1 MGEYFV
7 QNWRAQLQRAESADR
22 KELIYRLA
30 RPVLNAV
37 MRRQLD
43 PETLVMFRPDWV
55 LPEFGFP
62 LIARRKWA
70 SCFGSL
76 HGKTLLIQGT
86 GNGWDVA
93 SWAKLKPHRIIAID
107 LFAFNN
113 WQDIIQYVML
123 NYGVQV
129 EFRVSSLDRL
139 SFVDAQ
145 SIDLCASDEVF
156 EHVSD
161 LGAVMRET
169 HRILKPGGLIYASYG
184 PLWYSAGGDHFA
196 RGGIKNVF
204 NHLLLDEPDYKRYFE
219 NHKQP
224 AEDFQSGGRYVE
236 IGLFSRLRTEEYLE
250 IYQNSGFA
258 LDRLVFQI
266 SSHAVRF
273 RKEYPEC
280 FATMMK
286 RNPQCRGDDFMIK
299 THLVRLKKIGY

>member
-22 KELIYRLA
+22 KEWIYRLA

-37 MRRQLD
+37 MRRHLH
-43 PETLVMFRPDWV
+43 PETLNMFRPDLV

-70 SCFGSL
+70 SCFDSL

-93 SWAKLKPHRIIAID
+93 SWAKLKPHRIIAVD
-107 LFAFNN
+107 LFAFKN
-113 WQDIIQYVML
+113 WEEISQYVRV
-123 NYGVQV
+123 NYDVQV
-129 EFRVSSLDRL
+129 EFRVASLDCL
-139 SFVDAQ
+139 SFLDDQ
-145 SIDLCASDEVF
+145 SIDLCASDEVL

-169 HRILKPGGLIYASYG
+169 RRILKPGGLVYATYG

-219 NHKQP
+219 SHKQIT
-224 AEDFQSGGRYVE
+224 EDFQSGGRYVE
-236 IGLFSRLRTEEYLE
+236 IGLFSRLRTEEYLG
-250 IYQNSGFA
+250 IYHNYGFG
-258 LDRLVFQI
+258 LDCLVFQV
-266 SSHAVRF
+266 SSQAARF
-273 RKEYPEC
+273 RKEYPDC
-280 FATMMK
+280 FERMMK
-286 RNPQCRGDDFMIK
+286 RQPKCRQDDFMIK
-299 THLVRLKKIGY
+299 AHLVRLKKTG

>member
-1 MGEYFV
+1 MEEYFV

-22 KELIYRLA
+22 KESIYRLA

-37 MRRQLD
+37 MRRQLH
-43 PETLVMFRPDWV
+43 PETLAMFRPDWV

-70 SCFGSL
+70 SCFDSL

-93 SWAKLKPHRIIAID
+93 SWAKLKPHRIIAVD
-107 LFAFNN
+107 LFAFKN
-113 WQDIIQYVML
+113 WEEISQYVML

-129 EFRVSSLDRL
+129 EFRVCSLDCL
-139 SFVDAQ
+139 SFLNGQ
-145 SIDLCASDEVF
+145 SIDLCASDEVL

-204 NHLLLDEPDYKRYFE
+204 NHLLLDEPDYKRYFG
-219 NHKQP
+219 NYKQA

-236 IGLFSRLRTEEYLE
+236 IGLFSRLRTEEYLG
-250 IYQNSGFA
+250 IYQHCGFT
-258 LDRLVFQI
+258 LDRLVFQV
-266 SSHAVRF
+266 SSQAVRF
-273 RKEYPEC
+273 RKEYPE
-280 FATMMK
+280 FFEKMMK
-286 RNPQCRGDDFMIK
+286 RHPECKRDDFIIK
-299 THLVRLKKIGY
+299 AHLVRLKKSS